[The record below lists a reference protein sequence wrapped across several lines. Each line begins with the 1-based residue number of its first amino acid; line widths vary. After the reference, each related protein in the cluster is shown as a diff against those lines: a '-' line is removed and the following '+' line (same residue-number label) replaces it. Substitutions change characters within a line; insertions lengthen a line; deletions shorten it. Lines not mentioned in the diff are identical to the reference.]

1 MAQRTTS
8 LKRPS
13 RSARPGPSRR
23 SQRSPRPVGIRIVV
37 ADHQAIDRRGIVGL
51 LQSTGGFEVVGESAS
66 VEETVRQCRAHVP
79 DVLLL
84 TLNLPG
90 QAHEAA
96 IPAIRAE
103 LRELRILALS
113 ERGSEIC
120 LVLNPPSRTRANGT
134 SHASFHAGI
143 DCLQLAAAQGA
154 NATLRRSA
162 DPEELFETLRAV
174 ARGEDSH
181 AAPRAPAMPAIAVR
195 DIVQAQGGHPLLSPR
210 EIQVAALIAEG
221 QANKEISAALGI
233 SGPTVKKHVGHILE
247 KLGLADRLQAGL
259 LLARNPLLL
268 KR

>member
-1 MAQRTTS
+1 MAQRATS

-13 RSARPGPSRR
+13 RSPRAGSSRR
-23 SQRSPRPVGIRIVV
+23 SRQSPGRVGIRIVV
-37 ADHQAIDRRGIVGL
+37 ADHQTIDRRGIVGL
-51 LQSTGGFEVVGESAS
+51 LESAGGFEIVGESAS
-66 VEETVRQCRAHVP
+66 VEETVNRCRAHAP

-84 TLNLPG
+84 ALNLPG
-90 QAHEAA
+90 QDQAAA

-103 LRELRILALS
+103 MPGLRILALS
-113 ERGSEIC
+113 ERGSESC
-120 LVLNPPSRTRANGT
+120 LVLNPPSRIRANGT
-134 SHASFHAGI
+134 SHASCHAGI
-143 DCLQLAAAQGA
+143 DCLQLATAQGA

-162 DPEELFETLRAV
+162 EPGELFDALRAV
-174 ARGEDSH
+174 AGRQDLSGVS
-181 AAPRAPAMPAIAVR
+181 RVSVMPAAVVR
-195 DIVQAQGGHPLLSPR
+195 ENGRAHGGYPGLSVR

-221 QANKEISAALGI
+221 QANKEIAAALGI